1 MDLNG
6 RRKQDNICG
15 PCEIV
20 GVRRPLRCSP
30 RSHDL
35 AQVMMVLLAIVVV
48 HRDVDVHRRVHMYIE
63 M

>member
-1 MDLNG
+1 MGEGSRITFVDLV
-6 RRKQDNICG
+6 KLWVFED
-15 PCEIV
+15 PFV
-20 GVRRPLRCSP
+20 CSP